1 MWGSDDSRNGRYSAG
16 DPAELPLELQP
27 LAHALDRDGAGW
39 RAHLPDEEQLA
50 RRVIDLI
57 ERPRLE
63 PLPVTSEREAP
74 FAPSSRRAAGTY
86 QLGPG
91 PGRGRSLLAV
101 AAMVA
106 VVVLIAA
113 LFHEFASQGTATGP
127 RQATPT
133 APPGGQWQVAPGLTG
148 NNPPTLAPS
157 DPRVAYRSNGQ
168 SLQRTDDAGA
178 TWHVLPLPAGLG
190 TPQDYFLGALEVS
203 PLASHTVFLTVA
215 TTSSSSSSLLTC
227 QGIWTGEAK
236 GGELPQAGM
245 PDCWLLF
252 VSVDGGEHWQRFQLP
267 VKGLFGG
274 FRAAYGAVS
283 LAAPGS
289 DTPQIYSYV
298 PVKNPASASGG
309 PEYLGSRLIASQ
321 DGGLTWTTVDG
332 TLVAHHQLV
341 TDFAAAPGTA
351 TLYAVTQ
358 PDNIAPLPCAKGA
371 NPQFWRSDDAGQSWT
386 QLTGVPFTC
395 DSGMLLASHAGGQP
409 VLYVDGASPPEASA
423 TDFQVSSD
431 GGRTWTAAPSAG
443 APVAMLSRTGPLVP
457 LADGSVLVGFIGGDK
472 SGHTITF
479 YGWKPGGTS
488 WKQMTPPVDALY
500 SPRFC
505 AVVADAASRQTL
517 WVEADTGNGTAT
529 DRYTLP

>member
-1 MWGSDDSRNGRYSAG
+1 MWGSDDSRNGAG
-16 DPAELPLELQP
+16 DPGELPLELQP
-27 LAHALDRDGAGW
+27 LAHAIDRDGAGW
-39 RAHLPDEEQLA
+39 RAHLPDEERLA
-50 RRVIDLI
+50 RRVIGLI

-63 PLPVTSEREAP
+63 PSPVTSEREAP
-74 FAPSSRRAAGTY
+74 FAPSSRRATRVY
-86 QLGPG
+86 QLGPR

-133 APPGGQWQVAPGLTG
+133 VPPVGQWQVVPGLTG

-157 DPRVAYRSNGQ
+157 DPRVAYRNYGQ
-168 SLQRTDDAGA
+168 TLQRTDDAGA
-178 TWHVLPLPAGLG
+178 TWHALTLPAGLG
-190 TPQDYFLGALEVS
+190 PAQPYNISWLYVS
-203 PLASHTVFLTVA
+203 PLAAHTVLLDVSLTSTPA
-215 TTSSSSSSLLTC
+215 ASC
-227 QGIWTGEAK
+227 QGVFTGEA
-236 GGELPQAGM
+236 
-245 PDCWLLF
+245 CRVF
-252 VSVDGGEHWQRFQLP
+252 YFSSDGGEHWRQFYLP
-267 VKGLFGG
+267 VTGEFGG
-274 FRAAYGAVS
+274 FRAAYGAVG

-309 PEYLGSRLIASQ
+309 PDYLGSRLIASQ
-321 DGGLTWTTVDG
+321 DGGATWHIVDG

-351 TLYAVTQ
+351 TLFAVTQ
-358 PDNIAPLPCAKGA
+358 PDNIVPLPCAKGA
-371 NPQFWRSDDAGQSWT
+371 NIEFWRSDDAGQSWT
-386 QLTGVPFTC
+386 QLTGIPFTC
-395 DSGMLLASHAGGQP
+395 DSGMLLASYAGGQP
-409 VLYVDGASPPEASA
+409 VLYVDSATPPEASA
-423 TDFQVSSD
+423 TDFQASSD

-443 APVAMLSRTGPLVP
+443 APVATLGRTGPLVP

-479 YGWKPGGTS
+479 YGWKPGDAS

-500 SPRFC
+500 NPRFC

-517 WVEADTGNGTAT
+517 WVEADTTVGTAT
-529 DRYTLP
+529 ARYTLP